1 VTSSLAELDG
11 AWVPVDADI
20 SGRELSVTTL
30 RVARLVIAAGRYRIL
45 ARDNQT
51 MDGGEVRPSATQAP
65 GEVDLVGTEG
75 PSTGRIIPAL
85 FELTGERL
93 RLCYDLERA
102 SRPASMTPEPEQ
114 LLLRITYERVVQ
126 VIEASA

>member
-1 VTSSLAELDG
+1 MTESLAELDG

-20 SGRELSVTTL
+20 SGRELAVATL
-30 RVARLVIAAGRYRIL
+30 RVARLVVAAGRYRIL

-51 MDGGEVRPSATQAP
+51 MDGGELRPGATLTP

-75 PSTGRIIPAL
+75 PGTGRIIPAL
-85 FELTGERL
+85 FEVTGDRL

-102 SRPASMTPEPEQ
+102 ARPASMTPQPEQ

>member
-1 VTSSLAELDG
+1 MTTFLGSLDG

-20 SGRELSVTTL
+20 SGRELSVATL

-51 MDGGEVRPSATQAP
+51 IDGGELRLSGAQV

-75 PSTGRIIPAL
+75 PNTGRTIPAI
-85 FELTGERL
+85 FELNGDRL
-93 RLCYDLERA
+93 CLCYDLERA
-102 SRPASMTPEPEQ
+102 ARPASMTPEAEQ

>member
-1 VTSSLAELDG
+1 MTVALAALDG

-20 SGRELSVTTL
+20 SGRELSVATL

-51 MDGGEVRPSATQAP
+51 MDGGELRLSGTQAD

-75 PSTGRIIPAL
+75 PSTGRIIPAI
-85 FELTGERL
+85 FELNGDQL

-102 SRPASMTPEPEQ
+102 ARPASMTPEAEQ

>member
-1 VTSSLAELDG
+1 MTASLADLDG

-20 SGRELSVTTL
+20 SGRELSVATL
-30 RVARLVIAAGRYRIL
+30 RVARLVVAAGRYRIL

-51 MDGGEVRPSATQAP
+51 MDGGELRAGAAQTP

-75 PSTGRIIPAL
+75 PNTGRIILARYAV
-85 FELTGERL
+85 ENDRL

-102 SRPASMTPEPEQ
+102 ARPASMTPEPEQ